1 MPYVSVDILKNG
13 DPVRVYYTIK
23 GNPKGIP
30 AVFLHGG
37 PGDNITPSFN
47 HQFDL
52 KLYRLL
58 LFDQR
63 GCGKSKPRNHLEK
76 NTTRHLLADMETL
89 REKVMGAEKWLVAG
103 GSWGSALA
111 LLYAEKWPARCCGL
125 LLRGVFDLSLDS
137 AVMSQ
142 VYPENDAVLD
152 MLVPSKTTREF
163 NAKTTKLLNG
173 KRTATRRKLI
183 HALNRNEPMYVFSKP
198 SKDSFAVQETSAL
211 IGTHYESHHFFVP
224 SQAIYK
230 GLHKIKHIPVIMVE
244 GRYDVVTP
252 MTMAYKLS
260 KRLPKAELR
269 VVQAGHSMHD
279 HDMMKTLKKASQ
291 DLAPMLLHRN

>member
-1 MPYVSVDILKNG
+1 MPYLSVDTLKHG
-13 DPVRVYYTIK
+13 DEVRVFYSIV
-23 GNPKGIP
+23 GNPRGVP

-37 PGDNITPSFN
+37 PGAAVTPSFK

-52 KLYRLL
+52 KIYRLL

-63 GCGKSKPRNHLEK
+63 GCGKSEPRNHLEK
-76 NTTRHLLADMETL
+76 NTTRHLLDDMEAL
-89 REKVMGAEKWLVAG
+89 REKVMGVEKWLVAG

-111 LLYAEKWPARCCGL
+111 LLYAEKWPARCTAL

-142 VYPENDAVLD
+142 VYPENDDALD
-152 MLVPSKTTREF
+152 TLVPSKTTREF
-163 NAKTTKLLNG
+163 NAKTTKILSG

-183 HALNRNEPMYVFSKP
+183 RTLNRNEPMYVFSKP
-198 SKDSFAVQETSAL
+198 GKDSFAVQETLAL
-211 IGTHYESHHFFVP
+211 IGQHYESHHFFV
-224 SQAIYK
+224 SSNAIYK
-230 GLHKIKHIPVIMVE
+230 GLHRIKHLPVIMVE

-260 KRLPKAELR
+260 KRLPRSELR
-269 VVQAGHSMHD
+269 IVQAGHSMHD
-279 HDMMKTLKKASQ
+279 HDTMKALRKASQ
-291 DLAPMLLHRN
+291 DLALLL